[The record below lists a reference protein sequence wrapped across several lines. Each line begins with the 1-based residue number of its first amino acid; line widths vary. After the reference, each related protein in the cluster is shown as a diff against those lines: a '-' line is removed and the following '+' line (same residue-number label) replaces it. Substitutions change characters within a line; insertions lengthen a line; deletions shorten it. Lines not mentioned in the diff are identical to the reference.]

1 MKMKF
6 DRKADAIY
14 FRFNDEPVAYTKK
27 LDDMRYIDIDAN
39 DEPIGIEL
47 LCVSDGVI
55 TDDLPHK
62 AEVERALDDKGIKI
76 YA

>member
-1 MKMKF
+1 MKMEF

-14 FRFNDEPVAYTKK
+14 LRFSKKPVVYTKK

-55 TDDLPHK
+55 TDDLPYK
-62 AEVERALDDKGIKI
+62 AEVDRALGDRGIKI

>member
-14 FRFNDEPVAYTKK
+14 LRFSDKPVAYTQK
-27 LDDMRYIDIDAN
+27 LDSMRYIDIDAN

-47 LCVSDGVI
+47 LCVSDGVN

-62 AEVERALDDKGIKI
+62 AEVIRALDDRGIRI

>member
-1 MKMKF
+1 MKMEL

-14 FRFNDEPVAYTKK
+14 LRFSNEPVVYTKK
-27 LDDMRYIDIDAN
+27 LDDMRYVDFDAD

-62 AEVERALDDKGIKI
+62 AEVDRALGDKGIRI